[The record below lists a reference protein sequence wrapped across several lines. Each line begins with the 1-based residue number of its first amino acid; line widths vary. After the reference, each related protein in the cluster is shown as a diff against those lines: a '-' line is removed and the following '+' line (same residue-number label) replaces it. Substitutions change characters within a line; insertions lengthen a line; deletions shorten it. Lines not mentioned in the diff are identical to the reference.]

1 MQLLLPL
8 NAARGW
14 YLWCG
19 RCWTVPMGRWGSSGD
34 CLPCHPPTVAP
45 PSLRT
50 SRPFVPHLNGA
61 TSSTSR
67 CLEVAAR
74 EETWGPPRP
83 PHGALISSPCPIL
96 QVQPTMS
103 QFEMDTYAKSHD
115 LMSGFWNACYD
126 TLMSSG
132 QRRQRERTQGRRA
145 FQVGSLRPVWGAA
158 PLLRP
163 EDGWWV
169 GKPLAGLTPFLCPPP
184 PGAGAG
190 TRAEA
195 GAPGRA
201 ALRGRGEAAGS
212 AAVHCP
218 AALGG
223 AVAAALQPLWGLG
236 PEVGSRTPGAGPG
249 RGCAWGDAREG
260 WGLHG
265 LPCPRVTTLLDAPAG
280 THLFRAGSCP
290 APRRTRAC
298 V

>member
-1 MQLLLPL
+1 
-8 NAARGW
+8 
-14 YLWCG
+14 
-19 RCWTVPMGRWGSSGD
+19 
-34 CLPCHPPTVAP
+34 
-45 PSLRT
+45 
-50 SRPFVPHLNGA
+50 
-61 TSSTSR
+61 
-67 CLEVAAR
+67 
-74 EETWGPPRP
+74 
-83 PHGALISSPCPIL
+83 
-96 QVQPTMS
+96 MS

-145 FQVGSLRPVWGAA
+145 FQVGSLRPGWGAA
-158 PLLRP
+158 PLLCP

-169 GKPLAGLTPFLCPPP
+169 RKPPAGLTPFLRPPP

-212 AAVHCP
+212 AAVHRP

-236 PEVGSRTPGAGPG
+236 PEVGPG
-249 RGCAWGDAREG
+249 RGCAWGEAREG

-265 LPCPRVTTLLDAPAG
+265 LPCPPVTTLLDAPAG